1 MDQIVSQIATTGN
14 LAVLVLMVVC
24 GGLYKMLREE
34 RVLERE
40 SRREDVQHCVE
51 ATNRQTEAVIELTK
65 ALTEL
70 RLDAAKK

>member
-24 GGLYKMLREE
+24 GALYKMLREE
-34 RVLERE
+34 RVMERE

-70 RLDAAKK
+70 RLEAAKK